1 MYFKNLLVF
10 NFLIKSFSKS
20 LLLTKW
26 RLKLTPTEINIVC
39 PLFLVMA
46 TICSLAFIR
55 NTGSRLRECWP
66 TLELRPKNK
75 RTAVRLLSPA
85 IYRRALA
92 QVKTTMDLGTKKNHV
107 KKQPRKT
114 RMSTNVL
121 CRKMSLGYHVTSWRK
136 TYNFS
141 FKLYVSGYV
150 GENVERTSTGPM
162 FCFSP

>member
-26 RLKLTPTEINIVC
+26 RLKLTPTEINIVR

-55 NTGSRLRECWP
+55 NTGSRLRERWP
-66 TLELRPKNK
+66 TLKLRPKNK
-75 RTAVRLLSPA
+75 GTEVRLLNPA
-85 IYRRALA
+85 IHRRALA
-92 QVKTTMDLGTKKNHV
+92 QVKTTMDLGTKKNLV

-121 CRKMSLGYHVTSWRK
+121 CRKISLTSWRK